1 MLRLKVI
8 AQEKSLIMI
17 ILARLYDA
25 KVNNSALLLAS
36 LQTKG
41 LYCSM
46 EIYTNLAESLELGS
60 FIMVFLSIYCCLK
73 FTPTR
78 SNFLETSTRIDYFL
92 TELVAA
98 GRCLLLY
105 RFSL

>member
-36 LQTKG
+36 QQTKG
-41 LYCSM
+41 
-46 EIYTNLAESLELGS
+46 
-60 FIMVFLSIYCCLK
+60 
-73 FTPTR
+73 
-78 SNFLETSTRIDYFL
+78 
-92 TELVAA
+92 
-98 GRCLLLY
+98 
-105 RFSL
+105 